1 MSEENKAVVRRFWEA
16 FNSHNL
22 DGWDEVCAANF
33 MNHDPGLPTPHADL
47 PTLKQTIGM
56 LQTAF
61 PDLKASEE
69 DLFSEGDKVAARV
82 TFRGTHKN
90 EFMGAAPS
98 NKGVEFTGNFISKLS
113 GGKVEEHWV
122 VFDTLGL
129 LQQIGAIPSP

>member
-69 DLFSEGDKVAARV
+69 DLISGGDRV
-82 TFRGTHKN
+82 VVRRTFRGTHMG
-90 EFMGAAPS
+90 EFMGVVPS
-98 NKGVEFTGNFISKLS
+98 SKEVEFTGIFISRLS
-113 GGKVEEHWV
+113 GGKIEEQWV
-122 VFDTLGL
+122 VFDALGML
-129 LQQIGAIPSP
+129 RQIGAVPSP

>member
-22 DGWDEVCAANF
+22 DGWDEVCTASF

-61 PDLKASEE
+61 PDLKASED
-69 DLFSEGDKVAARV
+69 DLISEGDRV
-82 TFRGTHKN
+82 VTRRTFRGTHKS
-90 EFMGAAPS
+90 EFMGVPPS
-98 NKGVEFTGNFISKLS
+98 GKDVEFSGIFISGLS
-113 GGKVEEHWV
+113 GGRIEEQWV
-122 VFDTLGL
+122 VFDALGL
-129 LQQIGAIPSP
+129 LQQIGAVPSP